1 MTNELVGPNPDND
14 NTVSPPMK
22 KKLPAVFKPTKDL
35 TQKMMD
41 DWIAGCVKMLEKP
54 EIKSSDEPEN
64 QPEAGE

>member
-1 MTNELVGPNPDND
+1 
-14 NTVSPPMK
+14 MK

-41 DWIAGCVKMLEKP
+41 DWIAGCLKMLEKP